1 MKLTLKNV
9 KELKNQS
16 SSPLFKRVCNY
27 VISEWSNYDDKTYIF
42 RDVLNYGCQSGT
54 VGFLI
59 YYSDTVRFYK
69 QYREE
74 IDTLLYEEMEDTGL
88 RSPTEL
94 FGKRWDNE
102 DPLGR
107 DDYNQN
113 LLAWF
118 GFEVTLRKLGYNF
131 EKLENYI

>member
-1 MKLTLKNV
+1 MKLTLQNI
-9 KELKNQS
+9 KELKKNS
-16 SSPLFKRVCNY
+16 SSPLYKRVCNY
-27 VISEWSNYDDKTYIF
+27 VISEWSNYDDKTNIF
-42 RDVLNYGCQSGT
+42 KDVLHYGCQSGM

-74 IDTLLYEEMEDTGL
+74 IDNLLYEEMEGCGFD
-88 RSPTEL
+88 SPTDL
-94 FGKRWDNE
+94 FGSKRDKE

-107 DDYNQN
+107 DCYNQN

-118 GFEVTLRKLGYNF
+118 GFEETLRKLGYEF
-131 EKLENYI
+131 EKLQDAI

>member
-1 MKLTLKNV
+1 MKLTLQNV
-9 KELKNQS
+9 KELKQKS

-27 VISEWSNYDDKTYIF
+27 VISEWSNYDDKTNIF
-42 RDVLNYGCQSGT
+42 KDVLYHGCQSGM

-74 IDTLLYEEMEDTGL
+74 IVNLLYEEMEGCGFD
-88 RSPTEL
+88 SPTDL
-94 FGKRWDNE
+94 FGNKWDKE

-107 DDYNQN
+107 DCYNQN

-118 GFEVTLRKLGYNF
+118 CFEETLRKLGYEF
-131 EKLENYI
+131 EKLQDAI